1 MSMSRALVRLISLL
15 VVAVGLIGLA
25 PLSLAL
31 LAGILALWIGLLE
44 RGLTGLLA
52 QRIWRMRWFFLAIA
66 ILYGLGSPLAD
77 PWLGW
82 QEGAYRVAVLIVLV
96 VTVGLCLNQL
106 PARELSDGIAS
117 LLRPLKIAGLPVEVF
132 ARRTAA
138 TLDAVNEMS
147 ERVRSLPRGR
157 SALNAVA
164 QICEQ
169 AERYQANAQPDHA
182 AAAPTARDWAF
193 FVLMVV
199 SVGVLQW
206 LT

>member
-106 PARELSDGIAS
+106 PASS
-117 LLRPLKIAGLPVEVF
+117 C
-132 ARRTAA
+132 
-138 TLDAVNEMS
+138 S
-147 ERVRSLPRGR
+147 
-157 SALNAVA
+157 
-164 QICEQ
+164 
-169 AERYQANAQPDHA
+169 
-182 AAAPTARDWAF
+182 
-193 FVLMVV
+193 
-199 SVGVLQW
+199 
-206 LT
+206 